1 MISAYEQRHRSMGY
15 RAFTQG
21 RNYTRSTVISNGTA
35 APVVHSTVQSPHSPL
50 LTSSGDSLIHR
61 PPPHPESA
69 ASLLPRIRCHRLPCA
84 PVCLCRPPRTLPFS
98 PPEATTKPSLFGLA
112 TLHELRRRIISA
124 RRRALSPLG
133 TGMGAQEAD
142 ASGAG
147 TVPRWG
153 RRRVR
158 TLSFSAAHVRAAVAG
173 VGTACI
179 IAAPGEAANVAFC
192 HDHHFSGG

>member
-1 MISAYEQRHRSMGY
+1 
-15 RAFTQG
+15 
-21 RNYTRSTVISNGTA
+21 VISNGTA
-35 APVVHSTVQSPHSPL
+35 APVVHSTLQSPHSPL
-50 LTSSGDSLIHR
+50 LISSGDSLIHR
-61 PPPHPESA
+61 PPAHPESA

-98 PPEATTKPSLFGLA
+98 PPEATTKASLFGLA

-147 TVPRWG
+147 TEWPAPCAYALVLGFSCAGCGG
-153 RRRVR
+153 RRRYGLYHCGSGR
-158 TLSFSAAHVRAAVAG
+158 SRQRRFLS
-173 VGTACI
+173 
-179 IAAPGEAANVAFC
+179 
-192 HDHHFSGG
+192 